1 MYNKRII
8 FIAGTSYSGS
18 TLLDL
23 IFSNNSKATSVGEI
37 ESIFNPVKK
46 HHLTKIEEVKKDSV
60 WAPIYNSGVAELYQN
75 LHELLGVELIVDSSK
90 NPAWIRY
97 HIDRMPHD
105 VSYNVVLVYKT
116 LPDFKHSFEKRNRN
130 NWAKVYKNYHSL
142 FFNIIDEFERIE
154 FSSIPLQ
161 SKEFLT
167 LFDKLGL
174 TYSNERMKF
183 WDQKRTNFFGN
194 NNANIAFYSDS
205 NNDARKLKYLSKT
218 NNEVSS
224 EIERILQDNREL
236 KEIVSFLNGASGS
249 KEAPKSSL
257 LMDSYIFRYTIKKIR
272 VALNHVRFLQ

>member
-1 MYNKRII
+1 MY
-8 FIAGTSYSGS
+8 
-18 TLLDL
+18 D
-23 IFSNNSKATSVGEI
+23 
-37 ESIFNPVKK
+37 
-46 HHLTKIEEVKKDSV
+46 
-60 WAPIYNSGVAELYQN
+60 
-75 LHELLGVELIVDSSK
+75 
-90 NPAWIRY
+90 
-97 HIDRMPHD
+97 
-105 VSYNVVLVYKT
+105 
-116 LPDFKHSFEKRNRN
+116 
-130 NWAKVYKNYHSL
+130 
-142 FFNIIDEFERIE
+142 ERIE

-174 TYSNERMKF
+174 TYSDELMKF
-183 WDQKRTNFFGN
+183 WDQKRTNFFGY

-257 LMDSYIFRYTIKKIR
+257 LMDGYIFRYTIKKIR

>member
-1 MYNKRII
+1 MDNKRII

-23 IFSNNSKATSVGEI
+23 IFSNDSKATSVGEI

-46 HHLTKIEEVKKDSV
+46 HHLAKIREVKKDPF
-60 WAPIYNSGVAELYQN
+60 WAPIYNSGSAELYQN

-105 VSYNVVLVYKT
+105 VSYNVVLVYKS
-116 LPDFKHSFEKRNRN
+116 LPDIKHSFEKRNRY

-161 SKEFLT
+161 SNDFIT
-167 LFDKLGL
+167 LFEKLEL
-174 TYSNERMKF
+174 KYSDERMKF
-183 WDQKRTNFFGN
+183 WNQERTNFFGN
-194 NNANIAFYSDS
+194 NNANIAFYSDG
-205 NNDARKLKYLSKT
+205 NNAARKLKYQSKT
-218 NNEVSS
+218 NNEVSR
-224 EIERILQDNREL
+224 EIRQILQTNSEL
-236 KEIVSFLNGASGS
+236 KEIILFLKSDSDSN
-249 KEAPKSSL
+249 EAPKSWL
-257 LMDSYIFRYTIKKIR
+257 LMDNYIFRYTIKKIR
-272 VALNHVRFLQ
+272 VVLNHVRFLQ